1 VKYLIPEPRSV
12 RTSPVRHRL
21 VPLAVMFV
29 LTSSLAQ
36 HAVASSAV
44 AGLEADCSASPTFV
58 LFWPHG
64 HPAVKS
70 LGFPSFPPPHVEV
83 YRNNG
88 HGNASFGNADFV
100 GFVSATGGPV
110 LRGPCKRVPYH
121 AVTRHRNPWT
131 TRSTSTEFA
140 CTTGTHVQV
149 AKVSNVWQVRIVDQA
164 GELVLEARVTPFGG
178 TASYN
183 RTYCVAGSQ
192 VPH

>member
-1 VKYLIPEPRSV
+1 MIR
-12 RTSPVRHRL
+12 RL
-21 VPLAVMFV
+21 APLAIVIV
-29 LTSSLAQ
+29 LAAGLAQ
-36 HAVASSAV
+36 RADPASTAT
-44 AGLEADCSASPTFV
+44 GLETDCSASPTFV

-64 HPAVKS
+64 HQAVKS
-70 LGFPSFPPPHVEV
+70 LGFPPFQTPHIEV

-88 HGNASFGNADFV
+88 HGLASFGDASFV

-121 AVTRHRNPWT
+121 AVSRHRNPWT

-149 AKVSNVWQVRIVDQA
+149 AKVANVWQVRIVDQA

-183 RTYCVAGSQ
+183 KTYCVAGTQ
-192 VPH
+192 VPR